1 MADLINPRRDHAAVE
16 RVGDNITESGPSHNG
31 SNPQPAVFPAQTA
44 IADDNFLVD
53 TPVQPQIVQMSSSQ
67 GGRNIGTNPWADL
80 YPVRRVTAAI
90 YAPVNAP
97 DEDSKKRMSELRRYV
112 ARQGWEV
119 LDFRERR
126 ARAGT
131 RPVFNEMMRR
141 SPTPKFQVVIVE
153 SLDGFARSLADLC
166 DNLSWLHRLGIRF
179 ITLHER
185 LDLDPKTGAGQ
196 KFLDHLEILAKAES
210 RMIVRN
216 VRAGVARAKSLGV
229 HCGRPLRRFPRA
241 QACKLRR
248 EGLSI
253 SAIAAR
259 LGVPASTVADAL
271 RPPAQKPS

>member
-1 MADLINPRRDHAAVE
+1 MTTRWSVASSASRCASVSGAGSRLAP
-16 RVGDNITESGPSHNG
+16 NISFFQSAFCT
-31 SNPQPAVFPAQTA
+31 
-44 IADDNFLVD
+44 
-53 TPVQPQIVQMSSSQ
+53 
-67 GGRNIGTNPWADL
+67 
-80 YPVRRVTAAI
+80 
-90 YAPVNAP
+90 
-97 DEDSKKRMSELRRYV
+97 
-112 ARQGWEV
+112 WE
-119 LDFRERR
+119 
-126 ARAGT
+126 
-131 RPVFNEMMRR
+131 
-141 SPTPKFQVVIVE
+141 E

-166 DNLSWLHRLGIRF
+166 DNLTWLHRLGIRF